1 MGSVRVYSNGD
12 RHFSWSPLVD
22 YLCLV
27 CVKRLLAAPIFW
39 SKTWSFDMKSWL
51 IFTRTFFTRVASLR
65 RDFITAIISQKYSFK
80 RAKICAIVERET
92 GNISNYISEED
103 VRLFLSSYILNLL
116 LFTFI
121 LSSIK
126 ASWGVIYR
134 ERQYFTGQY
143 RSKAANRRL
152 ISCWRVFQNSSVR
165 GRAYCCCRPIFLPQV
180 AVVVFISGKTAAK
193 TPGFLVGNRE
203 AIKANKSMFKRKR
216 LAKMSEIDRCRL
228 QHFRLSS
235 MKLQHFATFCYI

>member
-1 MGSVRVYSNGD
+1 MGSVRVYSNSD

-51 IFTRTFFTRVASLR
+51 IFTRTFFTRVVSLR

-80 RAKICAIVERET
+80 RAKICGIVEREMD
-92 GNISNYISEED
+92 NIPNYISEED

-116 LFTFI
+116 LFSFI

-126 ASWGVIYR
+126 ASWGVIL
-134 ERQYFTGQY
+134 
-143 RSKAANRRL
+143 S
-152 ISCWRVFQNSSVR
+152 
-165 GRAYCCCRPIFLPQV
+165 
-180 AVVVFISGKTAAK
+180 
-193 TPGFLVGNRE
+193 RE
-203 AIKANKSMFKRKR
+203 AIFHGPISFKSGK
-216 LAKMSEIDRCRL
+216 
-228 QHFRLSS
+228 SS
-235 MKLQHFATFCYI
+235 AY